1 MSFGC
6 SKKIYECKIDTVRV
20 QLDADKVKAIKLNKF
35 EAQLIDLKAENEM
48 IKQVQ

>member
-1 MSFGC
+1 VIAM
-6 SKKIYECKIDTVRV
+6 
-20 QLDADKVKAIKLNKF
+20 KLNKF